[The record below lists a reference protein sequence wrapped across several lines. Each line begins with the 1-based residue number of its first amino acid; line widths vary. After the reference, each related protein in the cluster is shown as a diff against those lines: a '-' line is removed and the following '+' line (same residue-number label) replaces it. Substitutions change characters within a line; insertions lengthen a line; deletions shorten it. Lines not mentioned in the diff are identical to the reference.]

1 MKKKIA
7 ALCICLSITAL
18 VFMWICSPLQ
28 AKSRVV
34 VVDTYTAGTTAILS
48 SVYFQGSVDY
58 TKSYDIYLSQPA
70 RITELFVEEG
80 DYIDAGDILCSF
92 EEGDSSYYPVSDG
105 ILEVFAPLFSARTAD
120 SIYLS
125 TQEKEGKLSSP
136 VSGVVTKLAVE
147 AGNIAGAANP
157 YICIANPEQMC
168 VYAQVP
174 EDYIQD
180 LELGM
185 RCEITGNAFRD
196 KVYEGTLTYIKP
208 YATTPLALTGDGET
222 VVEVMIAIENP
233 DASLRPGYSA
243 RVEIF
248 TMRRDGILTVPYEAI
263 RQDTENQEY
272 VYIYKDG
279 RACRRDITTGTE
291 LRKETEVCSGIEAG
305 EQVILQPDRVSDGTA
320 VKESDSNEN

>member
-1 MKKKIA
+1 MKKKMA
-7 ALCICLSITAL
+7 VLCTFFSLTVLI
-18 VFMWICSPLQ
+18 FMWMYSPLQ
-28 AKSRVV
+28 AETRTVL
-34 VVDTYTAGTTAILS
+34 VDTHTAGTTAIVS
-48 SVYFQGSVDY
+48 SVYFQGNVDY
-58 TKSYDIYLSQPA
+58 TKSYDIYLSEPA
-70 RITELFVEEG
+70 RITEIYVEEG

-92 EEGDSSYYPVSDG
+92 EENGSGYYPVSDG

-125 TQEKEGKLSSP
+125 TQEEDGKLSSP

-147 AGNIAGAANP
+147 AGGIAGAASP
-157 YICIANPEQMC
+157 YISIANPENMC

-196 KVYEGTLTYIKP
+196 KVYEGTLAYIKP

-222 VVEVMIAIENP
+222 VVEVMITIDDP
-233 DASLRPGYSA
+233 DASLRSGYSA

-248 TMRRDGILTVPYEAI
+248 TMRRDGILTVPYEAV
-263 RQDTENQEY
+263 RQDMQNQEY
-272 VYIYKDG
+272 VYIYENG
-279 RACRRDITTGTE
+279 RAYRRDITTGTE
-291 LRKETEVCSGIEAG
+291 LRDEVEVCSGIEVG
-305 EQVILQPDRVSDGTA
+305 DQIILQPDNVSDGAA
-320 VKESDSNEN
+320 VKESGRDEI